1 MPCDTTV
8 TFQKIERRFNR
19 KFVYKDILHSMVYT
33 VKHKNNATT
42 NKSKMIV
49 PDLKDFLGKPWD
61 FEKC

>member
-19 KFVYKDILHSMVYT
+19 KFVYKDIHLSMVYT

-42 NKSKMIV
+42 NKSKTIA
-49 PDLKDFLGKPWD
+49 PDLEDLLGKP
-61 FEKC
+61 